1 LFVGSLEGK
10 IEFNFEKLIVWQ
22 KSMELVDFVYSL
34 VKRFPKNENNILVP
48 QLLRAV
54 NSVPSNIAEGSYR
67 RSKKKFVQFL
77 YVAKGSLSETLTLLE
92 TSDRRKY
99 ITQEERDKTRTI
111 CKDIFNLLSAL
122 IKSLS

>member
-1 LFVGSLEGK
+1 
-10 IEFNFEKLIVWQ
+10 
-22 KSMELVDFVYSL
+22 MELVDFVYNL
-34 VKRFPKNENNILVP
+34 VERFPKNENNILVP

-67 RSKKKFVQFL
+67 RSKKEFVQFL

-92 TSDRRKY
+92 ISNRRKY